1 MTTRLY
7 YADLR
12 ARRSRVEALTS
23 GRFHDTNPA
32 FTLDGQHLVF
42 LSART
47 FDPRYDEQGFD
58 LSFIGTVRPYL
69 VPLSATAPAP
79 FGAAADGWPI
89 SKVQSEATPTGKKDD
104 APKQVVSVELDA
116 DGFEERLVPFPVPS
130 GDYQDLRAAKDG
142 VLWRRVVAPAGELGA
157 GRAGV
162 TKEPDP
168 DVLERYAFDTRSV
181 TVLGPCEAFEVSGD
195 GERVVLRLK
204 DELLVVPSTT
214 KLEDDDPARVNVDL
228 ARLRRTVDPRP
239 MWRQMFDE
247 NGRLMRD
254 FYWRE
259 DMDGTDWGKVLDRH
273 RPSVERVRTFDDLV
287 DILWETVGE
296 LNTSHAYVQPPPA
309 KGKPVQGLLGADFEP
324 DADGARIV
332 RILPGESS
340 DPEARSPLRAAGVD
354 AQPGDVIV
362 SIDGQAVDRR
372 GVGPLLVGAADTVV
386 EVTLRRGGTSRRV
399 AVIPTAS
406 ETPLR
411 YQAWVA
417 SRIAYVEE
425 ASGGRLGYLHVP
437 DMLATGWAQF
447 HRGLDLAM
455 SHEGLVADMRYNGGG
470 HTSQLIIE
478 RLSRKIIGWDV
489 VRHGAPEPYPSA
501 GRRGPVVFVTNQF
514 AGSDGDI
521 VCAAAQELKLGPVVG
536 QRSWG
541 GVVGYD
547 GRFDL
552 VDGTGV
558 TQPRYSFHFDNH
570 GWDVENHGID
580 PDIEFVMSPGDWSDE
595 DHHDPQ
601 LDRAIEEALSLL
613 EAHPAS
619 APPGLPAPPPAAKVP
634 PGSLLAQ
641 V

>member
-1 MTTRLY
+1 
-7 YADLR
+7 
-12 ARRSRVEALTS
+12 
-23 GRFHDTNPA
+23 
-32 FTLDGQHLVF
+32 
-42 LSART
+42 
-47 FDPRYDEQGFD
+47 
-58 LSFIGTVRPYL
+58 
-69 VPLSATAPAP
+69 
-79 FGAAADGWPI
+79 
-89 SKVQSEATPTGKKDD
+89 
-104 APKQVVSVELDA
+104 
-116 DGFEERLVPFPVPS
+116 
-130 GDYQDLRAAKDG
+130 
-142 VLWRRVVAPAGELGA
+142 
-157 GRAGV
+157 
-162 TKEPDP
+162 
-168 DVLERYAFDTRSV
+168 
-181 TVLGPCEAFEVSGD
+181 
-195 GERVVLRLK
+195 
-204 DELLVVPSTT
+204 
-214 KLEDDDPARVNVDL
+214 
-228 ARLRRTVDPRP
+228 
-239 MWRQMFDE
+239 
-247 NGRLMRD
+247 MRD

-354 AQPGDVIV
+354 AQRGDVIV

-372 GVGPLLVGAADTVV
+372 GVGPLLVGAADSVV

-437 DMLATGWAQF
+437 DMMATGWAQF

-541 GVVGYD
+541 GVIGID

-558 TQPRYSFHFDNH
+558 TQPRYSFHFDTH

-580 PDIEFVMSPGDWSDE
+580 PDIEYVMSPGDWSDE

-601 LDRAIEEALSLL
+601 LDRAIEEALGLL

-619 APPGLPAPPPAAKVP
+619 VPPQLPAPRSRPAR
-634 PGSLLAQ
+634 
-641 V
+641 